1 MEGNM
6 QEAEGVRINLISSRK
21 LDSMSSDQKLA
32 FILGE
37 VRKGVVLVL
46 ERGLTAVEE
55 INLIKST
62 MSAIDQDTFIGI
74 EMQSYSSDDIRRGSW
89 LDKLLRRVK
98 LPRMTVIGPADML
111 QTIHKD
117 GSMVQAMILTS
128 KRIISES
135 SEDQAPLAKPVG
147 EEQEPGSQSED
158 TESEDLEIEDS
169 ENDKLNDENEDMHPL
184 EESEPADDLDDGF
197 SEDDRDDQDSPG
209 FIYKKVKDE
218 E

>member
-1 MEGNM
+1 
-6 QEAEGVRINLISSRK
+6 
-21 LDSMSSDQKLA
+21 
-32 FILGE
+32 
-37 VRKGVVLVL
+37 LVL

-55 INLIKST
+55 INLIKAT

-117 GSMVQAMILTS
+117 ESMVQAMILTS
-128 KRIISES
+128 KKIINEPG
-135 SEDQAPLAKPVG
+135 EDAAPLATPVG
-147 EEQEPGSQSED
+147 ESELEGEEEEDGVEVEEIGEEGSED
-158 TESEDLEIEDS
+158 EPLPDELEPDDDQPEP
-169 ENDKLNDENEDMHPL
+169 PL
-184 EESEPADDLDDGF
+184 EDNE
-197 SEDDRDDQDSPG
+197 EDQEASG
-209 FIYKKVKDE
+209 YIYKKVKDE

>member
-1 MEGNM
+1 MEGNA

-21 LDSMSSDQKLA
+21 LDQMSSDQKLG
-32 FILGE
+32 FILDE
-37 VRKGVVLVL
+37 VRRGTVLVL

-55 INLIKST
+55 INLIKAT

-128 KRIISES
+128 KKIINEP
-135 SEDQAPLAKPVG
+135 SEDAAPLATPVG
-147 EEQEPGSQSED
+147 ESELEGEDEDSVEVEEIVEEGSENEPSPD
-158 TESEDLEIEDS
+158 DLEADDDQPEP
-169 ENDKLNDENEDMHPL
+169 PL
-184 EESEPADDLDDGF
+184 EDNE
-197 SEDDRDDQDSPG
+197 EDQEATG
-209 FIYKKVKDE
+209 YIYKKVKDE

>member
-1 MEGNM
+1 MEGNA
-6 QEAEGVRINLISSRK
+6 QEAEGVLINLISSRK
-21 LDSMSSDQKLA
+21 LDQMSSDQKLG
-32 FILGE
+32 FILDE
-37 VRKGVVLVL
+37 VRRGTVLVL
-46 ERGLTAVEE
+46 ERGLTAIEE
-55 INLIKST
+55 INLIKAT

-128 KRIISES
+128 KKIINEPR
-135 SEDQAPLAKPVG
+135 EDAAPLATPVG
-147 EEQEPGSQSED
+147 ESELEEEDEDGVEVEEIVEEGSED
-158 TESEDLEIEDS
+158 EPLPDDLETDDDQPEQPIED
-169 ENDKLNDENEDMHPL
+169 DEEDQ
-184 EESEPADDLDDGF
+184 EASGY
-197 SEDDRDDQDSPG
+197 
-209 FIYKKVKDE
+209 IYKKVKDE

>member
-1 MEGNM
+1 MEGNL

-32 FILGE
+32 FILDE
-37 VRKGVVLVL
+37 VRRGTVLVL

-55 INLIKST
+55 INLIKAT

-98 LPRMTVIGPADML
+98 LPKMTVIGPADML

-128 KRIISES
+128 KRIISET
-135 SEDQAPLAKPVG
+135 SEDSAPLATPVG
-147 EEQEPGSQSED
+147 EGQETLEV
-158 TESEDLEIEDS
+158 ESDDS
-169 ENDKLNDENEDMHPL
+169 EGEEQSDENSEISSLP
-184 EESEPADDLDDGF
+184 EESENTESPDEEPIEGAG
-197 SEDDRDDQDSPG
+197 SDQDSPG
-209 FIYKKVKDE
+209 YIYKKIKDE

>member
-1 MEGNM
+1 MEGNA

-21 LDSMSSDQKLA
+21 LDQMSSDQKLG
-32 FILGE
+32 FILDE
-37 VRKGVVLVL
+37 VRRRTVLVL

-55 INLIKST
+55 INLIKAT

-128 KRIISES
+128 KKIINEPG
-135 SEDQAPLAKPVG
+135 EDAAPLATPVG
-147 EEQEPGSQSED
+147 ESELEEEDEGGVEVEEIVEEGSED
-158 TESEDLEIEDS
+158 EPLPDDLETD
-169 ENDKLNDENEDMHPL
+169 
-184 EESEPADDLDDGF
+184 
-197 SEDDRDDQDSPG
+197 DDQPEPPIEGDEEDQDATG
-209 FIYKKVKDE
+209 YIYKKVKDE